1 MKRVSL
7 VLAAFMAQ
15 PSGAFV
21 QVAPPCQAHLELVQH
36 DQLLTVAGHCRSSAG
51 AGAPARYRYQL
62 LVLRQSR
69 AGRSQNSQ
77 GGEFALLPNQ
87 DLVLS
92 EVRVSVLAHD
102 EYQAKL
108 LIFDLQ
114 GKVIARDSA
123 TQATVAH

>member
-7 VLAAFMAQ
+7 VLAALVVQ
-15 PSGAFV
+15 PGGAFV
-21 QVAPPCQAHLELVQH
+21 QVPGPCQARLELAQH
-36 DQLLTVAGHCRSSAG
+36 DQLLTVTGRCRST
-51 AGAPARYRYQL
+51 APVAARYRYQL

-77 GGEFALLPNQ
+77 GGEFTLLPNQ

-92 EVRVSVLAHD
+92 EVRISALAHD

-114 GKVIARDSA
+114 GHIVARDSVD
-123 TQATVAH
+123 QAAVVH